1 MASSNSVPHSASA
14 PVDDRSATTGVDEA
28 GSGVQANN
36 DYVDERT
43 ALVRNDRTRLVSA
56 GELVRNIDDH
66 IGAATAGNPV
76 IVLGDADATPVAAL
90 VSVEDL
96 KYLGRA
102 AEPPSTI
109 TNADYATVLSA
120 TPPGQTPIGV
130 HLDQTPATVTIRGH
144 HLIVARDGYGAD
156 QLLCSAIA
164 GAALSRPA
172 AELGFVIATSAA
184 TTALPPRLLEAAHI
198 VSYQPDL
205 RDETLLARFVEHL
218 NAEVRTRRDALRRLR
233 ARSVEDVRQA
243 EPDLARSHPELA
255 DLVIVIDRV
264 GELMDFNNELNRL
277 VAELLTAEASLGLH
291 LWMINPTP
299 VTSLMLHSVPV
310 PSLLMDII
318 VSRIA
323 LQTFSPNHS
332 RSTLGIPDAAFIAE
346 PGVGFHKPDNLTAPQ
361 RFAVAPLS
369 PEELDDLAD
378 TMASR
383 VGHHMFD
390 DEPTRPRWADAL
402 PESISLNDMIERWE
416 AAGGARNTASVPIGL
431 IDNTDRHEISP
442 FAITFNEAMHAVT
455 IVGANRDY
463 LTAAVDAITTAAAAT
478 NDVDTLRFIYIG
490 PSATEL
496 RPMWTMSNVDIVNFT
511 DPTKIAAIIEGLKHQ
526 IDLRS
531 ESGHTVLIIDG
542 WDRWQT
548 TPIGAG
554 NVGRPA
560 ELVVDIARRGP
571 AANVHVIV
579 TTPTTYYSDA
589 LDSVT
594 DERIELHLNQAYES
608 KLDKAAA
615 AVIPD
620 DPHHG
625 LTRRGRLLIIDC

>member
-1 MASSNSVPHSASA
+1 MASSESGYHSTSA
-14 PVDDRSATTGVDEA
+14 PGGDRVARGVDEA
-28 GSGVQANN
+28 GSGVQTNN
-36 DYVDERT
+36 DHVDERS

-56 GELVRNIDDH
+56 DELVRNIDDH

-76 IVLGDADATPVAAL
+76 IVLGNSDATPVAAL
-90 VSVEDL
+90 VSVDDL

-109 TNADYATVLSA
+109 LNADYETVLSA

-130 HLDQTPATVTIRGH
+130 HSDQTPATLTIRGH
-144 HLIVARDGYGAD
+144 HLIVARDGYGID

-184 TTALPPRLLEAAHI
+184 TTALPTRLLEAAHI

-218 NAEVRTRRDALRRLR
+218 NAEVRARRDALRRLR

-243 EPDLARSHPELA
+243 EPDLSRRNPELA
-255 DLVIVIDRV
+255 DLVVVIDRV

-277 VAELLTAEASLGLH
+277 VAELLTAEGSLGLH

-318 VSRIA
+318 TSRVA

-332 RSTLGIPDAAFIAE
+332 KSTLGIPDAAFIAE

-361 RFAVAPLS
+361 RFAVVPLS
-369 PEELDDLAD
+369 PEELDSLAD
-378 TMASR
+378 AMASR

-390 DEPTRPRWADAL
+390 DEGNRPRWADAL
-402 PESISLNDMIERWE
+402 PESISLNETIEQWE

-431 IDNTDRHEISP
+431 LDNTDRHEISP
-442 FAITFNEAMHAVT
+442 FTITFNEAMHAVT

-463 LTAAVDAITTAAAAT
+463 LTAAVDAVTTAAAAT

-511 DPTKIAAIIEGLKHQ
+511 DPTKIASIIEGLKRQ

-531 ESGHTVLIIDG
+531 EDGHTVLIIDG
-542 WDRWQT
+542 WDRWQS

-554 NVGRPA
+554 IVGRPA
-560 ELVVDIARRGP
+560 ELTVDIARRGP

-579 TTPTTYYSDA
+579 TTPTTYYNDA

-594 DERIELHLNQAYES
+594 NERIELRLNQAYES

-625 LTRRGRLLIIDC
+625 LTRHGRLLIVDC

>member
-1 MASSNSVPHSASA
+1 M
-14 PVDDRSATTGVDEA
+14 
-28 GSGVQANN
+28 
-36 DYVDERT
+36 
-43 ALVRNDRTRLVSA
+43 RNDRTRLVSA
-56 GELVRNIDDH
+56 DELVRNIDDH
-66 IGAATAGNPV
+66 IGAATAGKPV

-90 VSVEDL
+90 VSVDDL

-130 HLDQTPATVTIRGH
+130 HPDQTPATVTIRGH

-184 TTALPPRLLEAAHI
+184 TTALPTRLLEAAHI

-243 EPDLARSHPELA
+243 EPDLARLHPELA
-255 DLVIVIDRV
+255 DLVVVIDRV
-264 GELMDFNNELNRL
+264 GELMDFNNELSRL
-277 VAELLTAEASLGLH
+277 VAELLTAEGSLGLH

-299 VTSLMLHSVPV
+299 VTSLMLHSVPM

-318 VSRIA
+318 TSRVA

-369 PEELDDLAD
+369 PEELDALAG

-390 DEPTRPRWADAL
+390 DEGNRPRWADAL
-402 PESISLNDMIERWE
+402 PESISLNDTIEQWE

-431 IDNTDRHEISP
+431 LDNTDRHEISP

-455 IVGANRDY
+455 IVGANRDH

-511 DPTKIAAIIEGLKHQ
+511 DPKKIATIIEGLKHQ

-542 WDRWQT
+542 WDRWQS

-560 ELVVDIARRGP
+560 ELVVDIARRGS

-579 TTPTTYYSDA
+579 TTPTTYYNDA

-594 DERIELHLNQAYES
+594 NERIELRLNQAYES

-625 LTRRGRLLIIDC
+625 LTQSGRLLIVDC